1 MAKIIDRKEK
11 RVRILMAALKVFAEK
26 GISSATIREIAEEA
40 NIGKGT
46 IYEYFKSKDDIIF
59 SAFSF
64 FIEESKIS
72 ISRIKSLTDSPE
84 EKLKKA
90 LLFFREIVKEE
101 GMQTFEI
108 MFDFWAMGIKEK
120 KYRSDFYKYLKDF
133 YSGYRNVFANI
144 IREGQV
150 KGVFKEDISPENAG
164 AMIIGMLDG
173 LMVQWILDGKNVN
186 YGIIVKT
193 MGEIIISGLKEE

>member
-1 MAKIIDRKEK
+1 
-11 RVRILMAALKVFAEK
+11 MAALKVFAEK
-26 GISSATIREIAEEA
+26 GISTATIKDIAEEA

-59 SAFSF
+59 SAFSL
-64 FIEESKIS
+64 FIEEGKIS
-72 ISRIKSLTDSPE
+72 INRIKSLTDSPE
-84 EKLKKA
+84 EKLNKA

-101 GMQTFEI
+101 GIKTFEI
-108 MFDFWAMGIKEK
+108 MFDFWVMGIKEK

-133 YSGYRNVFANI
+133 YSSYRNVFANI

-150 KGVFKEDISPENAG
+150 KGVFKKDVSPKHVG

-186 YGIIVKT
+186 YVEIVKT

>member
-11 RVRILMAALKVFAEK
+11 RVQILMAALKVFAEK
-26 GISSATIREIAEEA
+26 GISTATIKDIAEEA

-59 SAFSF
+59 SAFSL
-64 FIEESKIS
+64 FIEEGKIS
-72 ISRIKSLTDSPE
+72 INRIKALTDSPE
-84 EKLKKA
+84 EKLNKA

-101 GMQTFEI
+101 GIKTFEI

-133 YSGYRNVFANI
+133 YSSYRNVFANI

-150 KGVFKEDISPENAG
+150 KGVFKKDISPEHVG

-173 LMVQWILDGKNVN
+173 LMVQWILDGENVN
-186 YGIIVKT
+186 YAEIVKT
-193 MGEIIISGLKEE
+193 MGKIIISGLKEE